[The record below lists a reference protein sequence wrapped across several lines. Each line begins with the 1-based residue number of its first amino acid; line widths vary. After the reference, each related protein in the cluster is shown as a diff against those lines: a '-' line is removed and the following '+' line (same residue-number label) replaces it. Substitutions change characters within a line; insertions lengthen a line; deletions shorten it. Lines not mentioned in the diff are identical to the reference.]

1 MKRIAF
7 YCQDSVDPN
16 DTADHQW
23 ERLQAA
29 TQGED
34 VQIVREYVDHRN
46 LSLYRMLGEATQ
58 EEPPFDELLVPD
70 AALLGD
76 TEDEVKKRLAELA
89 EIGVRVRVADGS
101 PKACDVNRGEA
112 GTGSH
117 TGRGSDRDQRQGQGN
132 TVRGSIRKWGTNR
145 PIYRGRE
152 LFAGTQIVSGR
163 GRRRRPGAAGRPVA
177 GQGHDPVPVRSRRPQ
192 DQDGPVQE

>member
-76 TEDEVKKRLAELA
+76 TEDEVQKRLAELA
-89 EIGVRVRVADGS
+89 ESGVRVRVADGS
-101 PKACDVNRGEA
+101 PKPA
-112 GTGSH
+112 T
-117 TGRGSDRDQRQGQGN
+117 
-132 TVRGSIRKWGTNR
+132 
-145 PIYRGRE
+145 
-152 LFAGTQIVSGR
+152 
-163 GRRRRPGAAGRPVA
+163 
-177 GQGHDPVPVRSRRPQ
+177 
-192 DQDGPVQE
+192 